1 MASPSE
7 SERLAELRAALREL
21 EACVAQFQARE
32 AAARGYDPR
41 RMNGVRAV
49 VDSFDD
55 PRAEARGDASLTIT
69 AAKLVDAQG
78 RPAKIL
84 RLLRPRIRAVVDWW
98 RRAISS

>member
-1 MASPSE
+1 MASP

-21 EACVAQFQARE
+21 EACVAQFQAKQ

-49 VDSFDD
+49 GSLDD
-55 PRAEARGDASLTIT
+55 ARAAPKGDASLTTIT
-69 AAKLVDAQG
+69 AARLVDAHG
-78 RPAKIL
+78 RPAKVL

-98 RRAISS
+98 RRSISQ